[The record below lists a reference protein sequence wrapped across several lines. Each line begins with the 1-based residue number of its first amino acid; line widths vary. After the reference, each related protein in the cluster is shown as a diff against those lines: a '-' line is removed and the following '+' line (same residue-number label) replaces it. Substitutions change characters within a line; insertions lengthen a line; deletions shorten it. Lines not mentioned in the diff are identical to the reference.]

1 MKRVICILLS
11 CLMLIGCSAQP
22 TDDPQGG
29 GSVMPD
35 SIPVVVPIAER
46 TDEGVKVTIHEGL
59 LGMDSEVLSEEQKA
73 DGFLSG
79 VRNEDGSV
87 TYTIAND
94 RYDAFVEKSYQKTC
108 ISIDETVRGNFPS
121 VTGITYEKDLSAVTI
136 TAMRETYEFSV
147 DSLVVFAVGTLII
160 THQAYDIDAVGT
172 CVITVLD
179 VNGDQISKTVY
190 PDELIL

>member
-1 MKRVICILLS
+1 MKRLLCVLLS
-11 CLMLIGCSAQP
+11 CLLLSGCASQP
-22 TDDPQGG
+22 VEETP
-29 GSVMPD
+29 VTEPT

-46 TDEGVKVTIHEGL
+46 ADGGVKVTVHAGL
-59 LGMDSEVLSEEQKA
+59 LGMDSEVLSDEQKA
-73 DGFLSG
+73 DGFVDA

-87 TYTIAND
+87 TYTID
-94 RYDAFVEKSYQKTC
+94 ETKYEAFREKKYQKTC
-108 ISIDETVRGNFPS
+108 TSIDETVRGNFPS
-121 VTGITYEKDLSAVTI
+121 VTGISYEKDLSAVTI

-160 THQAYDIDAVGT
+160 AYQAYDIDAVGT

-179 VNGDQISKTVY
+179 ENGEQISETVY